1 MAYNLQ
7 WKHDHLSFA
16 MKQGF
21 NLSEVNFPY
30 YNSKTTY
37 QKDKT
42 SVTLEANR
50 DKNPKLFG
58 IDWVALHLQHN
69 VCKGFTVA
77 AKATKFT
84 DDSGDKQLEVGYA
97 WDLGNGGKLKMKTD
111 LDSNAWTGFSFK
123 VNDKASMLMTVQ
135 NNRGN

>member
-1 MAYNLQ
+1 LAYNLQ
-7 WKHDHLSFA
+7 FKHDHLSFA
-16 MKQGF
+16 MKHAV
-21 NLSEVNFPY
+21 NLRELNFPY
-30 YNSKTTY
+30 YNSKTTF

-42 SVTLEANR
+42 SVALEFNR
-50 DKNPKLFG
+50 DKSANLFG
-58 IDWVALHLQHN
+58 LDWIALHAQYN

-84 DDSGDKQLEVGYA
+84 EEDGERQLEVGYA

-111 LDSNAWTGFSFK
+111 LDSNCWTGFSFK